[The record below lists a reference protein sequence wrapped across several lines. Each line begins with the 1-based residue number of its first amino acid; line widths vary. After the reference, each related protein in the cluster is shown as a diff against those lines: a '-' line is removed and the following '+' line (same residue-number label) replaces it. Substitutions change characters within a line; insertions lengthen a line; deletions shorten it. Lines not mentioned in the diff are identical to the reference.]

1 MAYSFYNQNMS
12 TLSNILII
20 HAALDKGET
29 ADTTAL
35 DKGETADTTETTA
48 DTTET
53 TADTTAL
60 DKGET
65 ADTTADT
72 TETTTDTTETTAD
85 TTALDKGEISD
96 TTAFTIP
103 REVMSRVMKTDYGKF
118 VVTNSIPCLRVVLE
132 DGTISSAK
140 VASDGVVIL
149 TAPAKGK
156 LIIDGTLDI
165 ECNY

>member
-1 MAYSFYNQNMS
+1 MAYSFHNQNMS

-20 HAALDKGET
+20 HASLDKGET
-29 ADTTAL
+29 ADTT
-35 DKGETADTTETTA
+35 DTTAETTA
-48 DTTET
+48 DTT
-53 TADTTAL
+53 
-60 DKGET
+60 
-65 ADTTADT
+65 
-72 TETTTDTTETTAD
+72 
-85 TTALDKGEISD
+85 D

-103 REVMSRVMKTDYGKF
+103 REVISRVMKTSYGKF

-140 VASDGVVIL
+140 VSSDGVVTL

>member
-1 MAYSFYNQNMS
+1 MAYSFHNQNMS

-20 HAALDKGET
+20 HVVLDKGET

-35 DKGETADTTETTA
+35 DKGETTDTT
-48 DTTET
+48 DT
-53 TADTTAL
+53 
-60 DKGET
+60 T

-72 TETTTDTTETTAD
+72 TDTTT
-85 TTALDKGEISD
+85 D

-103 REVMSRVMKTDYGKF
+103 REVMARVMKTSYGKF
-118 VVTNSIPCLRVVLE
+118 VVTNSIPCLRVVLA
-132 DGTISSAK
+132 DGTISSAS
-140 VASDGVVIL
+140 VSSTGVVTL
-149 TAPAKGK
+149 TAPATGK

>member
-29 ADTTAL
+29 ADTNIL
-35 DKGETADTTETTA
+35 DKGE
-48 DTTET
+48 

-65 ADTTADT
+65 ADTTA
-72 TETTTDTTETTAD
+72 
-85 TTALDKGEISD
+85 
-96 TTAFTIP
+96 FTIP
-103 REVMSRVMKTDYGKF
+103 REVMARVMKTSYGKF
-118 VVTNSIPCLRVVLE
+118 VVTNSIPCLRVVLA
-132 DGTISSAK
+132 DGTISSAS
-140 VASDGVVIL
+140 VSSTGVVTL

>member
-1 MAYSFYNQNMS
+1 MAYSFYNQHMS
-12 TLSNILII
+12 TLSNVLVI

-29 ADTTAL
+29 VDTTAL
-35 DKGETADTTETTA
+35 DKGETVDTTALDKGETVDTTA
-48 DTTET
+48 LDKGET
-53 TADTTAL
+53 VDTTAL

-65 ADTTADT
+65 ADTTA
-72 TETTTDTTETTAD
+72 
-85 TTALDKGEISD
+85 
-96 TTAFTIP
+96 FTIP
-103 REVMSRVMKTDYGKF
+103 REVMARVMKTSYGKF
-118 VVTNSIPCLRVVLE
+118 VVTNSIPCLRVVLA

-140 VASDGVVIL
+140 VTSDGVVTL

>member
-1 MAYSFYNQNMS
+1 MAYSFQNQNMS

-35 DKGETADTTETTA
+35 DKGETAY
-48 DTTET
+48 
-53 TADTTAL
+53 
-60 DKGET
+60 
-65 ADTTADT
+65 
-72 TETTTDTTETTAD
+72 TTDTTAETTAE
-85 TTALDKGEISD
+85 TTAD

-103 REVMSRVMKTDYGKF
+103 REVMDRVMKTSYGKF
-118 VVTNSIPCLRVVLE
+118 VVTNSIPCLRVVLA

-140 VASDGVVIL
+140 VSSDGVVTL
-149 TAPAKGK
+149 TAPATGK
-156 LIIDGTLDI
+156 LVIDGTLDI

>member
-29 ADTTAL
+29 ADTT
-35 DKGETADTTETTA
+35 DTTAETTA
-48 DTTET
+48 ET
-53 TADTTAL
+53 TA
-60 DKGET
+60 
-65 ADTTADT
+65 
-72 TETTTDTTETTAD
+72 
-85 TTALDKGEISD
+85 D

-103 REVMSRVMKTDYGKF
+103 REVMARVMKTSYGKF
-118 VVTNSIPCLRVVLE
+118 VVTNSIPCLRVVLA

-140 VASDGVVIL
+140 LSSDGAVTL
-149 TAPAKGK
+149 TAPATGK

>member
-12 TLSNILII
+12 TLSSILII
-20 HAALDKGET
+20 HAALDKGKT

-35 DKGETADTTETTA
+35 DKGETADTTS
-48 DTTET
+48 
-53 TADTTAL
+53 L

-65 ADTTADT
+65 ADTTNT
-72 TETTTDTTETTAD
+72 TNTTAD
-85 TTALDKGEISD
+85 TTNTTADTTVDTNAD

-103 REVMSRVMKTDYGKF
+103 CEVMARIMKTSYGKF

-140 VASDGVVIL
+140 VSSDGVVTL
-149 TAPAKGK
+149 TSPATGK

-165 ECNY
+165 DCNY

>member
-29 ADTTAL
+29 ADTTVL
-35 DKGETADTTETTA
+35 DKVETADTTDTTAETTA
-48 DTTET
+48 
-53 TADTTAL
+53 
-60 DKGET
+60 
-65 ADTTADT
+65 
-72 TETTTDTTETTAD
+72 
-85 TTALDKGEISD
+85 D

-103 REVMSRVMKTDYGKF
+103 REVMARAMKTSYGKF
-118 VVTNSIPCLRVVLE
+118 VVTNSIPCLRVVLA

-140 VASDGVVIL
+140 VTSDGVVTL
-149 TAPAKGK
+149 TAPATGK

>member
-1 MAYSFYNQNMS
+1 MAYSFQNQNMS

-20 HAALDKGET
+20 HAVLDNDETADTTALDNDET

-35 DKGETADTTETTA
+35 DKGETADTTNTTA
-48 DTTET
+48 DTTNT
-53 TADTTAL
+53 TAYTNADTTAF
-60 DKGET
+60 
-65 ADTTADT
+65 
-72 TETTTDTTETTAD
+72 
-85 TTALDKGEISD
+85 I
-96 TTAFTIP
+96 IP
-103 REVMSRVMKTDYGKF
+103 REVMSRIMKSSYGKF
-118 VVTNSIPCLRVVLE
+118 VVTNSIPCLRVVLA

-140 VASDGVVIL
+140 VTSDGVVTL

>member
-1 MAYSFYNQNMS
+1 MAYSFQNQDMS

-29 ADTTAL
+29 ADTTN
-35 DKGETADTTETTA
+35 TTA
-48 DTTET
+48 ET
-53 TADTTAL
+53 IA
-60 DKGET
+60 
-65 ADTTADT
+65 
-72 TETTTDTTETTAD
+72 
-85 TTALDKGEISD
+85 D

-103 REVMSRVMKTDYGKF
+103 REVMARIMKTSYGKF

-140 VASDGVVIL
+140 VSSDGVVTL
-149 TAPAKGK
+149 TAPATGK
-156 LIIDGTLDI
+156 FIIDGTLDI

>member
-20 HAALDKGET
+20 HAALDKVET
-29 ADTTAL
+29 ADTTAP
-35 DKGETADTTETTA
+35 DKGETTDITANTTADTTAGITA

-65 ADTTADT
+65 
-72 TETTTDTTETTAD
+72 
-85 TTALDKGEISD
+85 SD

-118 VVTNSIPCLRVVLE
+118 VITNSIPCLRVVLA

-140 VASDGVVIL
+140 VSSDGVVTL

>member
-1 MAYSFYNQNMS
+1 MAYSFQNQNMS

-20 HAALDKGET
+20 HAALDKS
-29 ADTTAL
+29 
-35 DKGETADTTETTA
+35 ETT
-48 DTTET
+48 DI
-53 TADTTAL
+53 
-60 DKGET
+60 T

-72 TETTTDTTETTAD
+72 TSD
-85 TTALDKGEISD
+85 TTAD

-103 REVMSRVMKTDYGKF
+103 REVMTRVMKTSYGKF
-118 VVTNSIPCLRVVLE
+118 VVTNSIPCLRAVLA
-132 DGTISSAK
+132 DGTISSAS
-140 VASDGVVIL
+140 VSSDGVVTL

>member
-1 MAYSFYNQNMS
+1 MAYSFQNPYMS

-29 ADTTAL
+29 ADTTVLDKVETADTTALDNGETSDTTAL

-48 DTTET
+48 ET
-53 TADTTAL
+53 TADITTNTTA
-60 DKGET
+60 
-65 ADTTADT
+65 
-72 TETTTDTTETTAD
+72 
-85 TTALDKGEISD
+85 D

-103 REVMSRVMKTDYGKF
+103 REVMTRVMKTDYGKF
-118 VVTNSIPCLRVVLE
+118 VVTNSIPCLRVVLA

-140 VASDGVVIL
+140 VSSDGVVTL
-149 TAPAKGK
+149 TAPATGK

>member
-1 MAYSFYNQNMS
+1 MAYSFRNQNMS

-35 DKGETADTTETTA
+35 DKGETADTTA
-48 DTTET
+48 ET
-53 TADTTAL
+53 TADTTA
-60 DKGET
+60 
-65 ADTTADT
+65 
-72 TETTTDTTETTAD
+72 
-85 TTALDKGEISD
+85 
-96 TTAFTIP
+96 FTIP
-103 REVMSRVMKTDYGKF
+103 CEVMARIMKASYGKF
-118 VVTNSIPCLRVVLE
+118 AVTNSIPCSRVVLA

-140 VASDGVVIL
+140 VTSDGVVTL
-149 TAPAKGK
+149 SAPATGK

>member
-29 ADTTAL
+29 ADTTVL
-35 DKGETADTTETTA
+35 DKVETADTTDTTA
-48 DTTET
+48 ET
-53 TADTTAL
+53 TADTTAF
-60 DKGET
+60 
-65 ADTTADT
+65 
-72 TETTTDTTETTAD
+72 
-85 TTALDKGEISD
+85 I
-96 TTAFTIP
+96 IP
-103 REVMSRVMKTDYGKF
+103 REVMSRVMKTSYGKF
-118 VVTNSIPCLRVVLE
+118 VVTNSIPCLRVVLA

-140 VASDGVVIL
+140 VTSDGVVTL
-149 TAPAKGK
+149 TAPATGK